1 MKINL
6 ELQPCLK
13 NKSGIGIYTYEL
25 TKLLQINKDIELS
38 GEIFNFLNRNDISK
52 DIEGLIIPIKLCT

>member
-38 GEIFNFLNRNDISK
+38 GEIFNF
-52 DIEGLIIPIKLCT
+52 